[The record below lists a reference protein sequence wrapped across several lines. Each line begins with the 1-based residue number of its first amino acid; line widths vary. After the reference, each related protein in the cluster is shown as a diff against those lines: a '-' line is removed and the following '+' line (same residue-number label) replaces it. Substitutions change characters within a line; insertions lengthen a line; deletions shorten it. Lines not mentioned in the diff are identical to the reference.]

1 VITQT
6 GNNIGWISPRC
17 DKVNAPS
24 VQQCSCNSSNGNGYG
39 GYLGG
44 ALTPNT
50 KCHICGRY
58 VGMDAHLCNVTITNK
73 VSNNGS

>member
-1 VITQT
+1 MITQT

-58 VGMDAHLCNVTITNK
+58 VNR
-73 VSNNGS
+73 